1 MKQFII
7 SQGFADTRDRMRVL
21 MDDGKSEMPT
31 GKNMMEA
38 MQWLVAD
45 ARPGDA
51 LFLHY
56 SGHGSEQADTNGD
69 EKSGMDQVL
78 VPVDYN
84 TGGRMIVDDWVL
96 QTLVLPL
103 PENVHMFAVMDCC
116 HSGSIMD
123 LPYEITVT
131 PELIAQ
137 VEAANKLQPAEAEQS
152 LQQLSTKPNPS
163 YLKKYKKL
171 LGGAAG
177 GAAAGAAV
185 GLCLGG
191 PIGACMGAV
200 VGGCL
205 VACGLQDQSAEFA
218 ADVYADVTGG
228 ATGTQNAPQQSKG
241 IPEQIRIPEPAPM
254 QPMPYPGLQPIHT
267 LPISPSMYPPPMGYS
282 MSYPQMGAMPMGGM
296 PGSLGFSGLP
306 MGGMPMYR

>member
-31 GKNMMEA
+31 SKNMMEA

-137 VEAANKLQPAEAEQS
+137 VEAANKLQPAQAQQS

-191 PIGACMGAV
+191 PIGACIGAV
-200 VGGCL
+200 
-205 VACGLQDQSAEFA
+205 CGVCCMAFMQQDDTKALAMDAAAAAEA
-218 ADVYADVTGG
+218 ANNSTRP
-228 ATGTQNAPQQSKG
+228 QNA
-241 IPEQIRIPEPAPM
+241 ANV
-254 QPMPYPGLQPIHT
+254 
-267 LPISPSMYPPPMGYS
+267 
-282 MSYPQMGAMPMGGM
+282 
-296 PGSLGFSGLP
+296 
-306 MGGMPMYR
+306 